1 MLKKITPNQQGFLDD
16 GKLFL
21 EFERLLKQ
29 KNITSLEELEVF
41 IKQNHLHNLAELAEF
56 VRSPEC
62 DFDICF
68 LFTEIINRIQKIEHK
83 TIQQFYA
90 SSQVGEYLIKYFN
103 GETQEKVLAI
113 YLDTKNHVIA
123 QKIIFIGS
131 LNKTVV
137 HPREVFRQAILLNSA
152 ALILAHNHP
161 SGDTTPS
168 VEDLNFS
175 KKIKQVGETMGIS
188 VLDHFIVGQTR
199 YMSLREQDLI

>member
-1 MLKKITPNQQGFLDD
+1 MLKKLAVADQNNFNDEKVWGDLKSFLTKKGMHDFD
-16 GKLFL
+16 QLDQF
-21 EFERLLKQ
+21 FTDHQ
-29 KNITSLEELEVF
+29 IQSLEQLSD
-41 IKQNHLHNLAELAEF
+41 F

-62 DFDICF
+62 DFDLCF
-68 LFTEIINRIQKIEHK
+68 LATELINRIKKLENK

-90 SSQVGEYLIKYFN
+90 SSQVGEYLIDYFS

-137 HPREVFRQAILLNSA
+137 HPREVFKQAILLNSA
-152 ALILAHNHP
+152 AIILAHNHP

-168 VEDLNFS
+168 VEDMNFS
-175 KKIKQVGETMGIS
+175 KKIKQVGETMGIN
-188 VLDHFIVGQTR
+188 VLDHFILGQTR